1 MKKIICFF
9 IIFSYL
15 TPFAKATIGNPALQ
29 FDLTTF
35 SQNNNQNQT
44 KDDNDGLSS
53 GAITAIT
60 LGSIAGAGLL
70 ALGGIILK
78 RKMEENLCMGQIFG
92 SKTPLSALCLD
103 KNLESEFYQRI
114 DNNYPYL
121 KKALSLSEIRF
132 CPDSKYILI
141 YDTKIDKKIF
151 DSIRFKIP
159 EGTKSLRI
167 YFASQP
173 YSKGEITQELYLSDE
188 GEDFLKDTKIFENT
202 QEGTSIHDV
211 KISESEKLGNLIIS
225 NYSNLKTYAVAIELV
240 VKQI

>member
-1 MKKIICFF
+1 MLDNRKVKINIFF
-9 IIFSYL
+9 SWIME
-15 TPFAKATIGNPALQ
+15 
-29 FDLTTF
+29 
-35 SQNNNQNQT
+35 
-44 KDDNDGLSS
+44 
-53 GAITAIT
+53 
-60 LGSIAGAGLL
+60 LL
-70 ALGGIILK
+70 
-78 RKMEENLCMGQIFG
+78 
-92 SKTPLSALCLD
+92 
-103 KNLESEFYQRI
+103 NLESEFYQRI
-114 DNNYPYL
+114 DNNYPCL
-121 KKALSLSEIRF
+121 KKALSLSEIHF

-188 GEDFLKDTKIFENT
+188 SEDFLKDTKIFENT

-240 VKQI
+240 AK